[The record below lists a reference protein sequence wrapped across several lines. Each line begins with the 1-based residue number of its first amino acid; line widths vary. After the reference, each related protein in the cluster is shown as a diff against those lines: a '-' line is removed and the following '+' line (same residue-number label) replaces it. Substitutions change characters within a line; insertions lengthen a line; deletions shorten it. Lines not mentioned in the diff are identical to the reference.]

1 MRTEKHPVMIWH
13 DPEEDW
19 HFASSERPVI
29 PGSPANPVH
38 PMSRRVAYAAISVL
52 VGVTGGLGN
61 AFVTVNLAQLQGS
74 LGLYSY
80 EIAWLPVVYVMT
92 NFPANLVLIK
102 MRQEWGLRLFTMT
115 FLVLYAVVTFAHI
128 FVHTF
133 ASSVVVRAASG
144 LVGAPLTTL
153 GMYYMMQAWP
163 ATRRL
168 NAMMVGVVIPQ
179 LALPLARLVSRDL
192 LEFHQWETLYILEC
206 GLALVSLSAVLLV
219 RLPPS
224 ERRKAFEPLDLLT
237 IALFASGGALFCA
250 VVAEGRYL
258 WWVDTPWL
266 GWALCASV
274 PLLVTAWLI
283 EYHRANPLI
292 AARWLGGGGI
302 LRFVLVAM
310 LARIVFSEQAYAA
323 VALLSTLGFD
333 NDQFHPLF
341 AIVAVA
347 IVLGMASTGFLVNP
361 RRSGP
366 PVLLAVALIAVG
378 AFLDSHATNL
388 TRPQQLYVSQALIA
402 FSTAFFMGPGLL
414 FGVTRALRL
423 GTSHIITAFVLYSM
437 IQNVGGLV
445 GSAGLGTYQ
454 IVRERVHL
462 NAIVQRMVPTDPLAA
477 SRLQRSVE
485 TFSALTVDPTLRG
498 AEGASLLSRQV
509 TGEANILAYDDV
521 FQLIALMAT
530 GAAVYL
536 GVAVFFRVRRE
547 VRRERAAGAGIP
559 AEASP

>member
-1 MRTEKHPVMIWH
+1 MRTGRPLMIWR

-19 HFASSERPVI
+19 HFAPSERPVI
-29 PGSPANPVH
+29 PGSPANPAH
-38 PMSRRVAYAAISVL
+38 PMSRRMAYAAIALL

-80 EIAWLPVVYVMT
+80 EIAWLPAAYVMT
-92 NFPANLVLIK
+92 NFPANLVLLK
-102 MRQEWGLRLFTMT
+102 MRQEWGLRLFAIV
-115 FLVLYAVVTFAHI
+115 FLVLYSVVTFAHI
-128 FVHTF
+128 FVHSF
-133 ASSVVVRAASG
+133 ASSVAVRAASG

-163 ATRRL
+163 AKRRL

-179 LALPLARLVSRDL
+179 LALPAARLVSRDL
-192 LEFHQWETLYILEC
+192 LAFHQWETLYILEC

-237 IALFASGGALFCA
+237 VALFTSGGALFCA
-250 VVAEGRYL
+250 VVAQGRYL
-258 WWVDTPWL
+258 WWADTPWL

-274 PLLVTAWLI
+274 PLLVAAWLI
-283 EYHRANPLI
+283 EYHRANPLV
-292 AARWLGGGGI
+292 ATRWLAGGDI
-302 LRFVLVAM
+302 MRFVLVAM

-323 VALLSTLGFD
+323 VGLLSTLGFD

-341 AIVAVA
+341 VIVTLAML
-347 IVLGMASTGFLVNP
+347 LGMAATGLLVNP
-361 RRSGP
+361 RKSGP
-366 PVLLAVALIAVG
+366 PVLFAVALIAVA

-388 TRPQQLYVSQALIA
+388 TRPQQLYVSQGLIA

-445 GSAGLGTYQ
+445 GSAGLGTFQ
-454 IVRERVHL
+454 IMREKVHS
-462 NAIVQRMVPTDPLAA
+462 NALVQRMVPTDPLEA

-485 TFSALTVDPTLRG
+485 TFSSLAVDPSIRG

-509 TGEANILAYDDV
+509 TAEANILAYEDV
-521 FQLIALMAT
+521 FQLIAMMAA

-536 GVAVFFRVRRE
+536 GVAVFFRVRLE
-547 VRRERAAGAGIP
+547 VREERPAAAGIP
-559 AEASP
+559 VRVSR